1 MYREERFVCIDTLYT
16 LCGVPASKSWSIST
30 FVFQYIII
38 EVHDYDVKHVLQMHE
53 MYVPALSENSFITN
67 TSIMRSAYSVVL
79 FQWGLLYAPWLRN
92 DNKRKMKNLGVP
104 IFHVLG
110 SQSTSVPASLQSH
123 FKCLC
128 GCFQC
133 YAICLLLAVPSVM
146 HRGQSG
152 TPTSGS

>member
-1 MYREERFVCIDTLYT
+1 M
-16 LCGVPASKSWSIST
+16 K
-30 FVFQYIII
+30 Q
-38 EVHDYDVKHVLQMHE
+38 VKHVLQMHE

-110 SQSTSVPASLQSH
+110 SQSTSVPASFFPLQ
-123 FKCLC
+123 
-128 GCFQC
+128 
-133 YAICLLLAVPSVM
+133 VPLWVFPVLRDLSTAG
-146 HRGQSG
+146 RAFRDASWSKWDSDEWLIA
-152 TPTSGS
+152 PT